1 MSDFTQTLDADG
13 LATITWDCQSRP
25 MNVMSTQGFADLSA
39 LIDGCLIDPQVKGV
53 IITSAKSDFA
63 AGMDLAVI
71 AETKDMHP
79 ENPAQGCF
87 EMVMEIH
94 KILRKIELAGMELK
108 TKKGGKPIV
117 AVLPGTA
124 LGIGLEIPLACH
136 HIICADNPK
145 AKIGLP

>member
-39 LIDGCLIDPQVKGV
+39 LIDGCLIDPEVKGV

-79 ENPAQGCF
+79 ENPALWV
-87 EMVMEIH
+87 VMS
-94 KILRKIELAGMELK
+94 AS
-108 TKKGGKPIV
+108 
-117 AVLPGTA
+117 
-124 LGIGLEIPLACH
+124 EIPEATTSTVS
-136 HIICADNPK
+136 P
-145 AKIGLP
+145 PP